1 MNGIHT
7 LLALALIPLSAASA
21 KDWPHFRGPQ
31 GTNAAPEAKIC
42 TEFPD
47 GGPEVLWRHKT
58 SEGYGGAA
66 ISDGKVF
73 VMDRENQEKD
83 VLLCLNLEDGK
94 ELWRWEHEVPGR
106 IPHPGSRVVPTVT
119 EDAVYTSSGFGHV
132 YCIDRKTHK
141 ARWILDVAET
151 FSVQPPRFGYS
162 IHPVIIND
170 FCIIAPTSDKVGVAA
185 LDKATGKPLWTTEP
199 VGESHSSPIL
209 VKILG
214 QDMLVMPGSD
224 GGTLILSGFDPKEGK
239 RLFLYKEE
247 LSGRR
252 HNAIPN
258 IAVVSEDTVV
268 ATGGYGQGTQV
279 LKFSKDGDDIKAE
292 KIGNIAAGATIHP
305 ALKVGEQAYLTVSGG
320 GRGRGRR
327 GRGGRPNAGQP
338 PANQPPAGLIC
349 IDHEGKVLWS
359 TGQTPGFGEGS
370 LILAGDTIISQDGG
384 DGTLRLIKPGEKYE
398 QLAEA
403 KVFAEDPGRE
413 LWAPLAL
420 SEGHLVMRSQA
431 EVVCVDLSPKEE

>member
-1 MNGIHT
+1 VG
-7 LLALALIPLSAASA
+7 A
-21 KDWPHFRGPQ
+21 RG
-31 GTNAAPEAKIC
+31 A
-42 TEFPD
+42 
-47 GGPEVLWRHKT
+47 R
-58 SEGYGGAA
+58 
-66 ISDGKVF
+66 
-73 VMDRENQEKD
+73 
-83 VLLCLNLEDGK
+83 
-94 ELWRWEHEVPGR
+94 
-106 IPHPGSRVVPTVT
+106 PHP
-119 EDAVYTSSGFGHV
+119 ASG
-132 YCIDRKTHK
+132 
-141 ARWILDVAET
+141 L
-151 FSVQPPRFGYS
+151 PRRA
-162 IHPVIIND
+162 H
-170 FCIIAPTSDKVGVAA
+170 
-185 LDKATGKPLWTTEP
+185 
-199 VGESHSSPIL
+199 
-209 VKILG
+209 
-214 QDMLVMPGSD
+214 
-224 GGTLILSGFDPKEGK
+224 
-239 RLFLYKEE
+239 
-247 LSGRR
+247 R
-252 HNAIPN
+252 HR
-258 IAVVSEDTVV
+258 
-268 ATGGYGQGTQV
+268 GQGTQV